1 VTAAVEP
8 KNGVSSDWFYQI
20 MKSANES
27 IPNNDIKMV
36 IAYLFR
42 NNSM

>member
-1 VTAAVEP
+1 
-8 KNGVSSDWFYQI
+8 

-42 NNSM
+42 NNSMWRYTQRVVGKHSLHDWQ